1 MQNRDWLTRQLS
13 IILDAIREEIE
24 EDDSVFADPTSGLWI
39 QDFAKLMDWTATGDY
54 SKLPEHLVPI
64 ACNIEGRPIPVKP
77 DSNWAYNTDNPDL
90 VGQKIELPVTQDNKI
105 GYISPMPMGAGE
117 KALPMI
123 SGKNAAH

>member
-1 MQNRDWLTRQLS
+1 MQNRDWLARQLS

-24 EDDSVFADPTSGLWI
+24 EDDSVFADPTSKLWI

-64 ACNIEGRPIPVKP
+64 ACNIEERPIPVKP
-77 DSNWAYNTDNPDL
+77 DSNWTYTADNPDL
-90 VGQKIELPVTQDNKI
+90 
-105 GYISPMPMGAGE
+105 AGE

-123 SGKNAAH
+123 TGKNAAH